1 MKKAL
6 QLIKIIRIIAAILI
20 IVAIILYFT
29 AKEYALYTAIAGFAI
44 IALVNIPLNLWI
56 TFQNGKIRKEETEE
70 NDSRQKNN
78 KT

>member
-56 TFQNGKIRKEETEE
+56 TYQNGKIRKKEMEAFDTSRKE
-70 NDSRQKNN
+70 NKI
-78 KT
+78 